1 MTSRFKGYM
10 GKMLDINLTTG
21 KIGEYQVSDTDRELF
36 LGGRYL
42 STKIL
47 WDELKPGIDPLS
59 EENVLVV
66 MTSPMTGSGGPCTS
80 RYDISAKS
88 PQTGAIGH
96 SNSGGNFGMNMKRAG
111 WDGMVVRGKASKPV
125 YIEIEDEKVEIKPAD
140 HIWGMDTQESQK
152 ALLGKNTKGGTM
164 AIGPAGENL
173 VKFAAVVSQER
184 CHGRT
189 GMGAVMGS
197 KNLKGMVAR
206 GTKTVPVHDPA
217 KFKETIKKWIK
228 MLQNHPAT
236 GDIAPK
242 LGTAFS
248 LIPLSVRNT
257 LPTKNFSTG
266 TYDKAYNISGEHLAE
281 KYLVKNFGCVSCPI
295 RCGRVVNINGLDVKG
310 PEYEILALMGS
321 NLLIDDLKAI
331 INWNYDLDLL
341 GMDAISTGTILG
353 FAAELSEKGL
363 WKSGIEFGK
372 KEVISKAIK
381 DIAYRRGIGNDLAE
395 GVRFLSKKYGGEDF
409 APHVKGLEF
418 PAYEPRGTVAQA
430 LGYATSSRGAC
441 HLDSGYEVYMEVT
454 GPATMNQHQYRGKHP
469 WTILTQNLMAVISAG
484 GNCLFTGWTF
494 YPGPAYKLPG
504 KPLLSKII
512 NGIMSN
518 IGGII
523 ALTIKL
529 PPWLLPIHVPI
540 MLPHSKALKELTGM
554 KMHFGRWIRVGDRGY
569 NMEKCF
575 NLREGINKEH
585 DKLAKRFTDVPLL
598 PDNKK
603 SVVRMDKLLP
613 RYYRLRGWDKDG
625 IPKKGTLKKLKLDF
639 IDLSLIKK
647 TAAAGVISGK
657 EKN

>member
-1 MTSRFKGYM
+1 MATKYKGYM
-10 GKMLDINLTTG
+10 GKMLDIDLTTG

-47 WDELKPGIDPLS
+47 WDVLKPGIDPLS

-66 MTSPMTGSGGPCTS
+66 MTSPLTGSGGPCTS

-96 SNSGGNFGMNMKRAG
+96 SNSGGNFGMNLKRAG
-111 WDGMVVRGKASKPV
+111 WDGMLVRGKAKRPV
-125 YIEIEDEKVEIKPAD
+125 YIEVVDERVEIKPAD

-152 ALLGKNTKGGTM
+152 AMLGENKKAGSM

-197 KNLKGMVAR
+197 KNLKGMTAR
-206 GTKTVPVHDPA
+206 GTKTVPIHEPE

-257 LPTKNFSTG
+257 LPTKNFSVG
-266 TYDKAYNISGEHLAE
+266 SYDKAYNISGELLAE
-281 KYLVKNFGCVSCPI
+281 KYLVKNFGCISCPI
-295 RCGRVVNINGLDVKG
+295 RCGRVVNINGHDVKG
-310 PEYEILALMGS
+310 PEYEILCLMGS
-321 NLLIDDLKAI
+321 NILVDDIKAI
-331 INWNYDLDLL
+331 IDWNYEIDLL
-341 GMDAISTGTILG
+341 GMDTISMGTILG
-353 FAAELSEKGL
+353 FAAELNEKGL
-363 WKSGIEFGK
+363 WKNGLEWGK
-372 KEVISKAIK
+372 KEAFTKAIR
-381 DIAYRRGIGNDLAE
+381 DTAYRKGIGNDLAE

-409 APHVKGLEF
+409 APHAKGLEF

-441 HLDSGYEVYMEVT
+441 HLDSGYGVYMEVT

-469 WTILTQNLMAVISAG
+469 WTILTQNLMATISAG

-504 KPLLSKII
+504 KPLLSKIV

-529 PPWLLPIHVPI
+529 PPWALPIQVPFL
-540 MLPHSKALKELTGM
+540 LPHSKALKEATGM
-554 KMHFGRWIRVGDRGY
+554 KIDFGRWIRIGDRGY
-569 NMEKCF
+569 NMERLF

-585 DKLAKRFTDVPLL
+585 DKLAKRFTDEPLI
-598 PDNKK
+598 PGDKRT
-603 SVVRMDKLLP
+603 VVRMDKLLP
-613 RYYRLRGWDKDG
+613 RYYKLRGWDKDG
-625 IPKKGTLKKLKLDF
+625 IPKKRTLKKLKLNFVDR
-639 IDLSLIKK
+639 SLIEK
-647 TAAAGVISGK
+647 TAAAGVTAGMN
-657 EKN
+657 KN